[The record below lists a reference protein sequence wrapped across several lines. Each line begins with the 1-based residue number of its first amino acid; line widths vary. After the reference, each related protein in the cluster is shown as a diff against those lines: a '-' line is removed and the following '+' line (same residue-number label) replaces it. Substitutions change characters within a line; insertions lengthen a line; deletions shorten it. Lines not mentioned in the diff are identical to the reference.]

1 MKIARFK
8 ADPHA
13 GAGNT
18 VSYGVIE
25 ENRIYEISGSIFA
38 DFKKTDKSF
47 DLNSVKLMAPVE
59 PTKIVAVGL
68 NYKDHAKEL
77 NLPIPQEPI
86 IFLKPATSIIAEGE
100 SIIYPSMVGQ
110 LDYEAE
116 LGIIIKKKAKDVPEK
131 KARDYILGYTCTNDV
146 TARDLQTKDGQ
157 WCRSKSFDTFCPIGP
172 YIIANNTD
180 ANNLNIKLY
189 LNGILKQS
197 SNTNNFI
204 FRVEYLISFISNVM
218 TLLPGDVIS
227 AGTPSGV
234 GPMTIGDE
242 VTVEIEKIGRLT
254 NYVAGPK

>member
-8 ADPHA
+8 ADD
-13 GAGNT
+13 T
-18 VSYGVIE
+18 VNYGLVE
-25 ENRIYEISGSIFA
+25 ENKIYQISGSIYN
-38 DFKKTDKSF
+38 DFQKTDKSF
-47 DLNSVKLMAPVE
+47 DLNSVKLLAPVE
-59 PTKIVAVGL
+59 PSKIVAVGL
-68 NYKDHAKEL
+68 NYKNHAKEL
-77 NLPIPQEPI
+77 NMPIPQEPI

-131 KARDYILGYTCTNDV
+131 KAKEYILGYTCTNDV

-172 YIIANNTD
+172 YIVNNDVD
-180 ANNLNIKLY
+180 ANNLDINLY

-197 SNTNNFI
+197 SNTSNFI
-204 FRVEYLISFISNVM
+204 FRIEQLVSFISGVM

-242 VTVEIEKIGRLT
+242 VCVYIEKIGKLT
-254 NYVAGPK
+254 NYVVGPK

>member
-8 ADPHA
+8 ADDA
-13 GAGNT
+13 
-18 VSYGVIE
+18 VSYGLVE
-25 ENRIYEISGSIFA
+25 DNKIYQITGSVFG

-47 DLNSVKLMAPVE
+47 DLNSVKLLTPVE
-59 PTKIVAVGL
+59 PSKIVAIGL

-77 NLPIPQEPI
+77 NMPIPQEPI
-86 IFLKPATSIIAEGE
+86 IFLKPATCIIADGE
-100 SIIYPSMVGQ
+100 SIIYPSIVGQ

-116 LGIIIKKKAKDVPEK
+116 LGIVIKKKAKDVPEK
-131 KARDYILGYTCTNDV
+131 KVKEYILGYTCTNDV

-172 YIIANNTD
+172 YIETNGID
-180 ANNLNIKLY
+180 ANNLDIKLY

-197 SNTNNFI
+197 SNTNDFI
-204 FRVEYLISFISNVM
+204 FRIEQLISFISNVM

-242 VTVEIEKIGRLT
+242 VSVSIEKIGKLT
-254 NYVAGPK
+254 NYVVGPK

>member
-8 ADPHA
+8 AGDA
-13 GAGNT
+13 VN
-18 VSYGVIE
+18 YGLVE
-25 ENRIYEISGSIFA
+25 ENKIWQVSGSIFG

-47 DLNSVKLMAPVE
+47 DLNSVKLLTPVE
-59 PTKIVAVGL
+59 PSKIVAIGL

-77 NLPIPQEPI
+77 NMPIPQEPI
-86 IFLKPATSIIAEGE
+86 IFLKPATCIIAEGE
-100 SIIYPSMVGQ
+100 SIIYPSIVGQ

-116 LGIIIKKKAKDVPEK
+116 LGIVIKKKAKDVPEK
-131 KARDYILGYTCTNDV
+131 NVKEYILGYTCTNDV

-172 YIIANNTD
+172 YIETNGID

-204 FRVEYLISFISNVM
+204 FRIEQIVSFISGIM

-242 VTVEIEKIGRLT
+242 VSVSIEKIGKLT
-254 NYVAGPK
+254 NYVVGSK